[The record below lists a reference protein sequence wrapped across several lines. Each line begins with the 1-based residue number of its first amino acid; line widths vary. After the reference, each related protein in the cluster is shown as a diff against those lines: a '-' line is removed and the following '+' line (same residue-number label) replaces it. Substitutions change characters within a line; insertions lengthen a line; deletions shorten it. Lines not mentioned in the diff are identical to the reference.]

1 MHLMNFSARVHRRLF
16 ERLYCE
22 NRIDMIT
29 ATMGTK
35 RVIRTRAEGAG
46 GHRLQTVRRACTLLK
61 AFADQEERLTL
72 AEISERTRIEKT
84 IVFRL
89 VHTLTEEGL
98 LRRVD
103 ARGYCLNIRLMS
115 GKRFRLGYAAQSADS
130 PFSAAVSDSLRRAA
144 EHNSVELIQVD
155 NHYSAKTALKAA
167 ERLISERVDV
177 AIEFQTYIRVAPLIS
192 ALFQTAGIPLI
203 AVDIPH
209 PGATFY
215 GVDNYNVGRLA
226 GQALVQW
233 AKKNWQGKA
242 EDLLLLGLEIAGPL
256 PHLRLA
262 GAEAVIRETFPS
274 ISLVCLDTRGEFHRS
289 FETIRKHLRLKPS
302 MKTLIVGV
310 NDPAVLG
317 ALRAFEE
324 AGRSDHCVAVGLGAI
339 PEARVELRRPGSRLI
354 GSIAFFPEHYG
365 EDLLRLA
372 TDLFY
377 KKRVPPA
384 VYTRYQMVT
393 PQLANQIYPM
403 D

>member
-1 MHLMNFSARVHRRLF
+1 MNFSARVHRRLF